1 MDRERRDFIAAA
13 TMAGAVT
20 GMGASAAPGTGVV
33 GQSPTTLPDIG
44 FATREPFLDRERAR
58 RILTEEWDDRPKP

>member
-20 GMGASAAPGTGVV
+20 GMGASAAPGTGV
-33 GQSPTTLPDIG
+33 
-44 FATREPFLDRERAR
+44 
-58 RILTEEWDDRPKP
+58 